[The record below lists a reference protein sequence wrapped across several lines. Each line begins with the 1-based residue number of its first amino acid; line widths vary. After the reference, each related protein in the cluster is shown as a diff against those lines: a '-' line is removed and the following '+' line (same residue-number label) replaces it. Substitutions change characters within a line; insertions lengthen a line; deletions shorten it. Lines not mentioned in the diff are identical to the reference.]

1 TGADDSA
8 YMPDLTSYDYDAPIK
23 ESGDVDNLKF
33 TALRRVIKKYNSASL
48 PSIPSNSE
56 KRSYGRVEVQKI
68 ASLYEIVD
76 SICDSMEVVEAK

>member
-1 TGADDSA
+1 MVIFS
-8 YMPDLTSYDYDAPIK
+8 
-23 ESGDVDNLKF
+23 
-33 TALRRVIKKYNSASL
+33 ALRRVIKKYNRASL

-76 SICDSMEVVEAK
+76 SICDSMEVVEAKQPIGMESVGQVCNNYILIACNGIACRHS